1 MPKSRADDAGCA
13 ALHMSSNISNS
24 FPEGFREL
32 QQNPG
37 SRGSIG
43 TAGRMD
49 AERAPNTLLFL
60 AHAATDLM
68 LRAVRLVLFVFWKEF
83 TNYDKMSGYIS
94 KIQENLI
101 LVRHVYLDLVCLT
114 PTLYLISA

>member
-24 FPEGFREL
+24 FPEGVREP

-37 SRGSIG
+37 SRGSFG

-60 AHAATDLM
+60 AHAATDLV
-68 LRAVRLVLFVFWKEF
+68 LRAVRLVLFVFWKQLTNHDRMSKYMSKVQEF
-83 TNYDKMSGYIS
+83 
-94 KIQENLI
+94 
-101 LVRHVYLDLVCLT
+101 
-114 PTLYLISA
+114 